1 MRITPN
7 ITMQNS
13 LYNIQLTRN
22 KLDSINEKIASGQ
35 NYNRPSDDPV
45 AARLLV
51 GLADKLR
58 TNSQYKSNI
67 DKAAISL
74 KFTDAPLTAMITTMS
89 NIRSLASTAASGTTS
104 DLTRQNTI
112 SQLTAY
118 REQLADFG
126 NTQMGNQYIFAGTMT
141 TTKPFDREV
150 QPVPPPVG
158 YNYYKG
164 NDEAITVE
172 IDTGVTEQ
180 TNLPGSQIL
189 TGPDVNILET
199 LDQLIDKLKNN
210 PTDLSGIQ
218 ALGTQLDKGTEQ
230 IYTAQVTNGTRIN
243 RLSAMSELLYNTNN
257 TMSTVVGNVQ
267 NADYPKLAVELQ
279 QQQIAFEAT
288 LSTTAKVSQMSL
300 LNYL

>member
-22 KLDSINEKIASGQ
+22 KLDTINEKIASGQ

-58 TNSQYKSNI
+58 TNSQYKSNV

-89 NIRSLASTAASGTTS
+89 NIRSLASTAASGMTS

-118 REQLADFG
+118 REQLADYG
-126 NTQMGNQYIFAGTMT
+126 NTQMGDQYIFAGTMT

-150 QPVPPPVG
+150 QSVPPPVG

-164 NDEAITVE
+164 NDAAITVE

-180 TNLPGSQIL
+180 TNLTGSQVL

-210 PTDLSGIQ
+210 HTDLSGIQ
-218 ALGTQLDKGTEQ
+218 ALSTKLDNGTEQ

-267 NADYPKLAVELQ
+267 NADYAKLAVELQ

-288 LSTTAKVSQMSL
+288 LSTTAKISQMSL